1 MNPKEIERFFKG
13 VAKDYPE
20 EATVYLTGAA
30 AGALMG
36 GVRPSMDVD
45 FGVELKSGTAKQW
58 DQLSAAIEKNK
69 ALTGLGSNYDEDI
82 DRWGMITL
90 MDYQKHAPLFKQYGK
105 LKVRV
110 LEPAY
115 WSIGKMTRYL
125 QPDIADMEMVF
136 RKKKV
141 LATALTAVWGKALKA
156 SPRSA
161 SLLLFRKQVE
171 DFLIHSGP
179 KIWGKVFDSVGAIK
193 KFHQNAG
200 ITLKNS
206 SK

>member
-13 VAKDYPE
+13 IAKDYPGD
-20 EATVYLTGAA
+20 ATVYLTGAA

-36 GVRPSMDVD
+36 GVRPSLDVD
-45 FGVELKSGTAKQW
+45 FGVEIKGANANGW
-58 DQLSAAIEKNK
+58 EQLIAAIEKNK
-69 ALTGLGSNYDEDI
+69 RLTGLGGNYDEDI

-90 MDYQKHAPLFKQYGK
+90 MDYQKHAKLYKQYGK
-105 LKVRV
+105 LKVKV

-125 QPDIADMEMVF
+125 HPDIADMEMVF

-141 LATALTAVWGKALKA
+141 PPTVLTEVWGKALKS

-161 SLLLFRKQVE
+161 SLLLFRRQVE
-171 DFLIHSGP
+171 DFLVHSGP
-179 KIWGKVFDSVGAIK
+179 KIWGKAFDATGAIGN
-193 KFHQNAG
+193 FHRSAQ
-200 ITLKNS
+200 IPL
-206 SK
+206 

>member
-13 VAKDYPE
+13 IAKDFNE

-45 FGVELKSGTAKQW
+45 FGVQLKSGKAQQW
-58 DQLSAAIEKNK
+58 DRLAEAIEKNK
-69 ALTGLGSNYDEDI
+69 RLTGLGSNYDEDI

-90 MDYQKHAPLFKQYGK
+90 MDYQKHAKLFKQYGQ
-105 LKVRV
+105 LKVKV

-141 LATALTAVWGKALKA
+141 PAALLAEVWGRALKS

-161 SLLLFRKQVE
+161 SLLLFRRQVE
-171 DFLIHSGP
+171 DFFIHSGP
-179 KIWGKVFDSVGAIK
+179 KIWGKTFDPVKAIQT
-193 KFHQNAG
+193 FHQSSG
-200 ITLKNS
+200 LKLKNE
-206 SK
+206 

>member
-13 VAKDYPE
+13 IAKDFNE
-20 EATVYLTGAA
+20 DATFYLTGAA

-36 GVRPSMDVD
+36 GVRPSLDVD
-45 FGVELKSGTAKQW
+45 FGVELKAGGAKAW
-58 DQLSAAIEKNK
+58 EQLANAIEKNK
-69 ALTGLGSNYDEDI
+69 TLTGLGSNYDEDI

-105 LKVRV
+105 LKVKV

-125 QPDIADMEMVF
+125 EPDIADMEMVF
-136 RKKKV
+136 QKKKV
-141 LATALTAVWGKALKA
+141 SAEILTGVWGKALKS

-171 DFLIHSGP
+171 GFLVHSGP
-179 KIWGKVFDSVGAIK
+179 KIWGKGFDAAGSIK
-193 KFHQNAG
+193 NFHRSAG
-200 ITLKNS
+200 IDWRS
-206 SK
+206 V

>member
-13 VAKDYPE
+13 IAKDFNE
-20 EATVYLTGAA
+20 DATVYLTGAA

-36 GVRPSMDVD
+36 GVRPSLDVD
-45 FGVELKSGTAKQW
+45 FGVELKNSKKW
-58 DQLSAAIEKNK
+58 EQLTAAIEKNK
-69 ALTGLGSNYDEDI
+69 VLTGLGSNYDEDI

-90 MDYQKHAPLFKQYGK
+90 MDYQKHSPLFKQYGK
-105 LKVRV
+105 LKVKV

-125 QPDIADMEMVF
+125 EPDIADMEMVF

-141 LATALTAVWGKALKA
+141 SAALLTGVWGKALKS

-171 DFLIHSGP
+171 DFLVHSGSE
-179 KIWGKVFDSVGAIK
+179 IWGNAFDAAGAIK
-193 KFHQNAG
+193 DFHQSAG
-200 ITLKNS
+200 IPDPK
-206 SK
+206 

>member
-13 VAKDYPE
+13 IAKDFNE
-20 EATVYLTGAA
+20 DATIYLTGAA

-36 GVRPSMDVD
+36 GVRPSLDVD
-45 FGVELKSGTAKQW
+45 FGVELKNSQKWERLT
-58 DQLSAAIEKNK
+58 AAIEKNK
-69 ALTGLGSNYDEDI
+69 VLTGLGSHYDEDI

-105 LKVRV
+105 LKVKV

-125 QPDIADMEMVF
+125 EPDIADMEMVF
-136 RKKKV
+136 QKKKV
-141 LATALTAVWGKALKA
+141 SAALLTGVWGKALK
-156 SPRSA
+156 SSSRSA

-171 DFLIHSGP
+171 DFLVHSGP
-179 KIWGKVFDSVGAIK
+179 KIWGKAFDAAGAIK
-193 KFHQNAG
+193 NFHQSAG
-200 ITLKNS
+200 IGRNDGTKI
-206 SK
+206 

>member
-13 VAKDYPE
+13 IAKDFDE
-20 EATVYLTGAA
+20 DATVYLTGAA

-36 GVRPSMDVD
+36 GVRPSLDVD
-45 FGVELKSGTAKQW
+45 FGVELKGANAKRW
-58 DQLSAAIEKNK
+58 EQLTAAIEKNK
-69 ALTGLGSNYDEDI
+69 VLTGLGSNYDEDI

-105 LKVRV
+105 LKVKV

-136 RKKKV
+136 QKKKV
-141 LATALTAVWGKALKA
+141 SAALLTGVWGKALKS
-156 SPRSA
+156 SPRSD

-171 DFLIHSGP
+171 DFLVHSGP
-179 KIWGKVFDSVGAIK
+179 KIWGKTFDAAAEMMNFYRS
-193 KFHQNAG
+193 AG
-200 ITLKNS
+200 IDPPR
-206 SK
+206 

>member
-13 VAKDYPE
+13 IAKDFNE
-20 EATVYLTGAA
+20 DATVYLTGAA

-36 GVRPSMDVD
+36 GVRPSLDVD
-45 FGVELKSGTAKQW
+45 FGVELKNSKKW
-58 DQLSAAIEKNK
+58 EQLTAAIEKNK
-69 ALTGLGSNYDEDI
+69 VLTGLGSNYDEDI

-90 MDYQKHAPLFKQYGK
+90 MDYQKHSPLFKQYGK
-105 LKVRV
+105 LKVKV

-141 LATALTAVWGKALKA
+141 SAALLTGVWGKALKS

-171 DFLIHSGP
+171 DFLVHSGP
-179 KIWGKVFDSVGAIK
+179 KIWGKPFDAAGAIRD
-193 KFHQNAG
+193 FHQSAG
-200 ITLKNS
+200 IKF
-206 SK
+206 

>member
-1 MNPKEIERFFKG
+1 MNPNEIERFFKG
-13 VAKDYPE
+13 IAKDFNE
-20 EATVYLTGAA
+20 DATIYLTGAA

-36 GVRPSMDVD
+36 GVRPSLDVD
-45 FGVELKSGTAKQW
+45 FGVELKAGGAKAW
-58 DQLSAAIEKNK
+58 EQLTAAIEKNK

-105 LKVRV
+105 LKVKV

-125 QPDIADMEMVF
+125 EPDIADMEMVF
-136 RKKKV
+136 QRKKISTAV
-141 LATALTAVWGKALKA
+141 LTGVWGKALKS

-171 DFLIHSGP
+171 DFLVHSGP
-179 KIWGKVFDSVGAIK
+179 KIWGKTFDAVRAIED
-193 KFHQNAG
+193 FHRSAG
-200 ITLKNS
+200 IPDL
-206 SK
+206 

>member
-13 VAKDYPE
+13 IAKDFPE
-20 EATVYLTGAA
+20 DATVYLTGAA

-36 GVRPSMDVD
+36 GVRPSLDVD
-45 FGVELKSGTAKQW
+45 FGVELKGAGTKRW
-58 DQLSAAIEKNK
+58 ERLTAAIEKNK

-90 MDYQKHAPLFKQYGK
+90 MDYRKHAKLFKKYGK
-105 LKVRV
+105 LKVKI

-125 QPDIADMEMVF
+125 QPDIADMETVF

-141 LATALTAVWGKALKA
+141 PVVLLTGVWGKALKN

-171 DFLIHSGP
+171 DFLAHSGP
-179 KIWGKVFDSVGAIK
+179 KIWGKTFDVVAAIEN
-193 KFHQNAG
+193 FHQSAG
-200 ITLKNS
+200 LKL
-206 SK
+206 KQ

>member
-13 VAKDYPE
+13 IAKDFNE
-20 EATVYLTGAA
+20 DATVYLTGAA

-36 GVRPSMDVD
+36 GLRPSLDVD
-45 FGVELKSGTAKQW
+45 FGVELKNSKKW
-58 DQLSAAIEKNK
+58 EQLTAAIEKNK
-69 ALTGLGSNYDEDI
+69 VLTGLGSNYDEDI

-90 MDYQKHAPLFKQYGK
+90 MDYQKHSPLFKQYGK
-105 LKVRV
+105 LKVKV

-125 QPDIADMEMVF
+125 EPDIADMEMVF

-141 LATALTAVWGKALKA
+141 SAALLTGVWGKALKS

-171 DFLIHSGP
+171 DFLVHSGSE
-179 KIWGKVFDSVGAIK
+179 IWGNAFDAAGAIK
-193 KFHQNAG
+193 DFHQSAG
-200 ITLKNS
+200 IPDPK
-206 SK
+206 

>member
-13 VAKDYPE
+13 IARDFPE
-20 EATVYLTGAA
+20 NATVYLTGAA

-45 FGVELKSGTAKQW
+45 FWVELKGAGAKRW
-58 DQLSAAIEKNK
+58 ERLAAAIEKNK

-90 MDYQKHAPLFKQYGK
+90 MDYRKHAKLFKQYGK
-105 LKVRV
+105 LKVKI

-136 RKKKV
+136 RKRKV
-141 LATALTAVWGKALKA
+141 PAALLTSIWGKALKS

-161 SLLLFRKQVE
+161 SLLSFRKQVE
-171 DFLIHSGP
+171 DFLVHYGP
-179 KIWGKVFDSVGAIK
+179 RIWGKTFDTSAAIK
-193 KFHQNAG
+193 NFYQTAG
-200 ITLKNS
+200 LKL
-206 SK
+206 KE

>member
-13 VAKDYPE
+13 IAKDFNE
-20 EATVYLTGAA
+20 DATVYLTGAA

-36 GVRPSMDVD
+36 GVRPSLDVD
-45 FGVELKSGTAKQW
+45 FGVELKNSKKW
-58 DQLSAAIEKNK
+58 EQLTAAIEKNK
-69 ALTGLGSNYDEDI
+69 VLTGLGSNYDEDI

-90 MDYQKHAPLFKQYGK
+90 MDYQKHSPLFKQYGK
-105 LKVRV
+105 LKVKV

-125 QPDIADMEMVF
+125 EPDIADMEMVF

-141 LATALTAVWGKALKA
+141 SAALLTGVWGKALKS

-171 DFLIHSGP
+171 DFLVHSGP
-179 KIWGKVFDSVGAIK
+179 KIWGKPFDAAEAIRD
-193 KFHQNAG
+193 FHQSAG
-200 ITLKNS
+200 IKF
-206 SK
+206 

>member
-13 VAKDYPE
+13 VAKDFGE
-20 EATVYLTGAA
+20 EATVYLTAAA

-36 GVRPSMDVD
+36 GVRPSLDVD
-45 FGVELKSGTAKQW
+45 FGVQLKGARLW
-58 DQLSAAIEKNK
+58 DRMAAAIEKNK
-69 ALTGLGSNYDEDI
+69 LLTGLGSNYDEDI

-90 MDYQKHAPLFKQYGK
+90 MDYQKHAKLFKQYGK
-105 LKVRV
+105 LKVKV

-125 QPDIADMEMVF
+125 QPDIADMERVF
-136 RKKKV
+136 QKQKV
-141 LATALTAVWGKALKA
+141 PADRLAEVWGKALKS

-171 DFLIHSGP
+171 DFFAHSGP
-179 KIWGKVFDSVGAIK
+179 RIWGKGFAAGKAIE
-193 KFHQNAG
+193 KFRQSAG
-200 ITLKNS
+200 IKAG
-206 SK
+206 

>member
-1 MNPKEIERFFKG
+1 MNPKEIERFFQG
-13 VAKDYPE
+13 IAKDFPGD
-20 EATVYLTGAA
+20 ATVYLTGAA

-36 GVRPSMDVD
+36 GVRPSLDVD
-45 FGVELKSGTAKQW
+45 FGVELKGANAERW
-58 DQLSAAIEKNK
+58 DELAGAIEKNK

-90 MDYQKHAPLFKQYGK
+90 MDYREHAKLFKQYGK
-105 LKVRV
+105 LKVKI

-115 WSIGKMTRYL
+115 WSIGKVTRYL

-136 RKKKV
+136 RKQKV
-141 LATALTAVWGKALKA
+141 PAVLLAEVWGKALKA

-171 DFLIHSGP
+171 DFWVHSGP
-179 KIWGKVFDSVGAIK
+179 KIWGKDFDAAGTIRR
-193 KFHQNAG
+193 FHQSAG
-200 ITLKNS
+200 IKVNF
-206 SK
+206 

>member
-13 VAKDYPE
+13 IAKDFNE
-20 EATVYLTGAA
+20 DATVYLTGAA

-36 GVRPSMDVD
+36 GGRPSLDVD
-45 FGVELKSGTAKQW
+45 FGVELKAGGAKAW
-58 DQLSAAIEKNK
+58 EQLADAIEKNK
-69 ALTGLGSNYDEDI
+69 VLTGLGSNYDEDI

-90 MDYQKHAPLFKQYGK
+90 MDYQKHSPLFKRYGK
-105 LKVRV
+105 LKVKV

-125 QPDIADMEMVF
+125 EPDIADMEMVF
-136 RKKKV
+136 QKKKV
-141 LATALTAVWGKALKA
+141 SAALLTGVWGKALKS

-171 DFLIHSGP
+171 DFLVHSGP
-179 KIWGKVFDSVGAIK
+179 KIWGKAFDAAGAIK
-193 KFHQNAG
+193 YFHRSAG
-200 ITLKNS
+200 IPDI
-206 SK
+206 

>member
-13 VAKDYPE
+13 VAKDFPRD
-20 EATVYLTGAA
+20 ATVYLTGAA

-36 GVRPSMDVD
+36 GVRPSLDVD
-45 FGVELKSGTAKQW
+45 FGVELGDEDPKRWEEFVGAV
-58 DQLSAAIEKNK
+58 EKNK

-90 MDYQKHAPLFKQYGK
+90 MDYRKHAELFKQYGK
-105 LKVRV
+105 LKLKV

-125 QPDIADMEMVF
+125 QPDIEDMERVF

-141 LATALTAVWGKALKA
+141 KAALLAEVWGKALKS

-171 DFLIHSGP
+171 DFFAHSGP
-179 KIWGKVFDSVGAIK
+179 KIWGKSFDSSGAVED
-193 KFHQNAG
+193 FHRRAG
-200 ITLKNS
+200 LFT
-206 SK
+206 